1 MSLAK
6 ELLEGLHENLW
17 ASLRHIFNTDR
28 VLLGVAYLINF
39 SAFVLLL
46 ALIPEKIT
54 AALISIACLA
64 MLNGLLFISLR
75 NSKNEVLATLETLA
89 EMYQDREL
97 SKYFNSGKVAYYSK
111 RYDLWLILVPALMVF
126 AIVIAL
132 AIEYVT

>member
-1 MSLAK
+1 MSLAR

-28 VLLGVAYLINF
+28 VLLGVAYLVNF

-46 ALIPEKIT
+46 GLLPERSA

-64 MLNGLLFISLR
+64 LLNGLIFISLK
-75 NSKNEVLATLETLA
+75 NSKKEVLATVETLA
-89 EMYQDREL
+89 EMYRDMDL
-97 SKYFNSGKVAYYSK
+97 SKYFNAEKSAYYAK
-111 RYDLWLILVPALMVF
+111 RYDLWLILVPGLMVF

-132 AIEYVT
+132 SIEYLT